1 MKMKE
6 IACNVDHFFYLLFS
20 TLQHIFKSPN
30 CQFYNHIAN
39 NFLIYFER
47 IDKNNEFDQ

>member
-1 MKMKE
+1 MS
-6 IACNVDHFFYLLFS
+6 IIFFIYFFLLYNTF
-20 TLQHIFKSPN
+20 FKSPN